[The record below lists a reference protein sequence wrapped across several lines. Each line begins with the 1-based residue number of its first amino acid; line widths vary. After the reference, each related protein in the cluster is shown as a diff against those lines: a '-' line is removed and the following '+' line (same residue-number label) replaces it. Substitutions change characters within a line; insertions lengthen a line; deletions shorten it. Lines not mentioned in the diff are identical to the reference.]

1 MNLKNKKLNEII
13 GLVQSKIPGSDL
25 HFTVMMIMN
34 KMAQISANMR
44 VKVHYMDGTLIP
56 VNFYG
61 MMLANSGIG
70 KGKITNLLED
80 NITGLFEEKFM
91 KKLAPEVSEDRLN
104 FLAEQKAI
112 SEGLDQAIALNE
124 ILKEWNKLPKH
135 LYSFSDATIEGT
147 KAKRVKLSM
156 IELGATNLEIDEI
169 ALNIERVSEV
179 LALFLE
185 AYDLGKAKQKL
196 IKVDSNSE
204 SLKVPA
210 NAFFF
215 GTPARL
221 LNGGKIEK
229 IFIDLLAN
237 GFGRRMFYGI
247 VDEDAEIAKVSSQE
261 RLSAMRDMTVVANM
275 DEIKK
280 YFAGFADKQFIGKV
294 LPITD
299 DVATALL
306 DYEDNCLE
314 RAKSFKSHQE
324 IEKAEMS
331 HRYWKTIKAAG
342 ILCFIDNRDMISIED
357 IQDAIS
363 IAEESGLAFEKIMN
377 RPANHERLLDF
388 ILEQER
394 KLTQADLVEQ
404 LHFYGSTSK
413 QQKEEMLVL
422 ASAFAY
428 NNNAVIK
435 RNIIDGIE
443 FISAQKLKSHNE
455 SETILSIST
464 HITEN
469 YDNRLGKFADIKNI
483 LKSDFNYSAHHFK
496 DGYRTIDNSLP
507 DFNIIILD
515 IDEDVSIQMAMALL
529 GEYKYIMGTT
539 RSHQK
544 EKNGEVCDRFRIVM
558 PLDRTLSMN
567 GEEFTEFMKN
577 IMNWLPFEV
586 DRKCVDAAR
595 FYFGNPDALIFEND
609 GNTIESIDFIPN
621 TSKAE
626 EKKRVIADL
635 SNLDELERWFAL
647 SMSKGSR
654 NNNLAR
660 FAFMLCDAGLGVEQI
675 EERVLKMNETMTD
688 KLPEKEIYGTIMKS
702 VTKKL
707 QEVGE

>member
-1 MNLKNKKLNEII
+1 LNLKNKKLNEII

-306 DYEDNCLE
+306 DYEYNC
-314 RAKSFKSHQE
+314 FE
-324 IEKAEMS
+324 IA
-331 HRYWKTIKAAG
+331 
-342 ILCFIDNRDMISIED
+342 
-357 IQDAIS
+357 
-363 IAEESGLAFEKIMN
+363 
-377 RPANHERLLDF
+377 
-388 ILEQER
+388 
-394 KLTQADLVEQ
+394 
-404 LHFYGSTSK
+404 
-413 QQKEEMLVL
+413 
-422 ASAFAY
+422 
-428 NNNAVIK
+428 
-435 RNIIDGIE
+435 
-443 FISAQKLKSHNE
+443 
-455 SETILSIST
+455 
-464 HITEN
+464 
-469 YDNRLGKFADIKNI
+469 
-483 LKSDFNYSAHHFK
+483 
-496 DGYRTIDNSLP
+496 
-507 DFNIIILD
+507 
-515 IDEDVSIQMAMALL
+515 
-529 GEYKYIMGTT
+529 
-539 RSHQK
+539 
-544 EKNGEVCDRFRIVM
+544 
-558 PLDRTLSMN
+558 
-567 GEEFTEFMKN
+567 
-577 IMNWLPFEV
+577 
-586 DRKCVDAAR
+586 
-595 FYFGNPDALIFEND
+595 
-609 GNTIESIDFIPN
+609 
-621 TSKAE
+621 
-626 EKKRVIADL
+626 
-635 SNLDELERWFAL
+635 
-647 SMSKGSR
+647 
-654 NNNLAR
+654 
-660 FAFMLCDAGLGVEQI
+660 
-675 EERVLKMNETMTD
+675 
-688 KLPEKEIYGTIMKS
+688 
-702 VTKKL
+702 
-707 QEVGE
+707 